1 MPVFNELFDNTTY
14 RDGAVTTSTW
24 EGGFAKQPI
33 SGEQIDQEQLLF
45 GTGRGL
51 GTTAGGFIGQTFT
64 TNITSSSLKLTSVT
78 LKLSKAGTPTDAV
91 ELRIYATSG
100 GLPTGSPLATAANT
114 IPASSMTTTATS
126 FSFTFSPLSLS
137 SGTMYAIYAL
147 RTGSASTSNYY
158 NVWSTA
164 PNNYNGGTYISTGP
178 VSDPNYDL
186 YFKQYCQAYATSS
199 IAQSIKL
206 NTTTKPIPIATLTA
220 TASAPSGTSLTYYM
234 SSDGGTN
241 WEQVTSGVQ
250 KSFANVGNDLRWK
263 AVLTGTT
270 SVTPSIDTISINYT
284 IGELTNPANVYTSND
299 VYATCTPDTGKISIQ
314 LSKDNGV
321 NWTVAKE
328 QTFNGTETTKTY
340 GSLTDTWGTTWA
352 SADTVNGKLALRIT
366 CGTVTIFQQDYQ
378 NFGFSIPALQT
389 VTGLEVGVE
398 AKYTGGTTSVD
409 HIKIRLKYGSSPLPV
424 EAGSMTYVTDTKKL
438 AFYDGTSWINT
449 LDSSGG
455 FSSLSATL
463 LAVYPVGSIY
473 ISIVAT
479 NPGTLFGGTWVA
491 FGTGRTLVG
500 IDTGQTE
507 FDTVEE
513 TGGHKALQQ
522 HNHGNTGGQSADH
535 DHNLRMRIA
544 ATSGGYVET
553 VGYGNAAAAAS
564 VSAAAIDGASNN
576 HTHAT
581 VDAGAGNAQNLQ
593 PYITVYMFKRQS

>member
-78 LKLSKAGTPTDAV
+78 LKLSKVGTPTDAV

-147 RTGSASTSNYY
+147 RTGSASASNYY

-321 NWTVAKE
+321 NWTVAKD
-328 QTFNGTETTKTY
+328 QTFNGTETVKTH
-340 GSLTDTWGTTWA
+340 GSLTDTWGTTWT
-352 SADTVNGKLALRIT
+352 SADTVDGKLALRIT
-366 CGTVTIFQQDYQ
+366 CGTVTLFQQDYQ
-378 NFGFSIPALQT
+378 NFGFSVPANQT
-389 VTGLEVGVE
+389 ITGLEVGVE
-398 AKYTGGTTSVD
+398 AKYTGGTTSID
-409 HIKIRLKYGSSPLPV
+409 HIKLRLKYGSSPLPV
-424 EAGSMTYVTDTKKL
+424 EAGSMAYVTDTKKL
-438 AFYDGTSWINT
+438 SFYDGTSWVNAIDTASILNLT
-449 LDSSGG
+449 
-455 FSSLSATL
+455 
-463 LAVYPVGSIY
+463 YPIGSIY
-473 ISIVAT
+473 ESTVSTSPA
-479 NPGTLFGGTWVA
+479 TLFGGTWTAMEGTFLVGKA
-491 FGTGRTLVG
+491 AAGTFSTAGATGGAETVTLTAAQSGVPAHAHPFTTVKSAVMPTITTDLPSGYNTNNTGTGT
-500 IDTGQTE
+500 
-507 FDTVEE
+507 
-513 TGGHKALQQ
+513 A
-522 HNHGNTGGQSADH
+522 NTS
-535 DHNLRMRIA
+535 NNTA
-544 ATSGGYVET
+544 A
-553 VGYGNAAAAAS
+553 NAAS
-564 VSAAAIDGASNN
+564 SHTNLPPYEVIYRWKRVS
-576 HTHAT
+576 
-581 VDAGAGNAQNLQ
+581 
-593 PYITVYMFKRQS
+593 